1 MSFHFEQLE
10 TEYLKIVQFVC
21 LQTWHESWV
30 WCFLGVMRLI
40 CVILFFPLKKL
51 SYFTVSRRF
60 NWNFQKD
67 IEEFLQLIS
76 SQSGLSGRLNF
87 LFNSYLLSL
96 WPLFLENDKSQI
108 GERKIHA
115 VILFLLKHV
124 VYYVIYSIPCQI
136 KRLMIHMN
144 FYSWTLLSCLLEI
157 WLLKSKVKLF
167 SHVRVFAT
175 PWTIAY
181 QPPPSMEF
189 SKQVYWSGLPFA
201 SPEYLPN
208 PGIKRRS
215 PTLQADALPSE
226 PPRKISLG
234 IFLNNL
240 HY

>member
-1 MSFHFEQLE
+1 MNFHFEQLE

-51 SYFTVSRRF
+51 SYFTVSKRF

-108 GERKIHA
+108 DERKIHA

-136 KRLMIHMN
+136 KRLMM
-144 FYSWTLLSCLLEI
+144 
-157 WLLKSKVKLF
+157 
-167 SHVRVFAT
+167 
-175 PWTIAY
+175 
-181 QPPPSMEF
+181 
-189 SKQVYWSGLPFA
+189 
-201 SPEYLPN
+201 
-208 PGIKRRS
+208 
-215 PTLQADALPSE
+215 
-226 PPRKISLG
+226 
-234 IFLNNL
+234 
-240 HY
+240 